1 MKTRRGSWLAW
12 SGLAAF
18 ASISVVVAC
27 SSSVEGFG
35 PTLQGGDVGFAPI
48 PDDAA
53 VPGRGFA
60 LDGEVVAKPSRPM
73 VTGTLALTNDG
84 KFAIAADSERDVIVV
99 VDLPAR
105 KALTVALEPG
115 DEPGRTIVGRRDDA
129 GPHAYT
135 VLRRSAAIVDL
146 DVASATPSRVPT
158 CTAPRGITY
167 DDATNRVH
175 VACATGELVTYDA
188 TTWEPTRHLAVARD
202 LRDVVVTET
211 GVLVSRF
218 SSAELLDVA
227 EDGHVTL
234 VTRPELPPECAS
246 PTVMHRLLAHDGRLY
261 AVHQLAS
268 DRVVLGRN
276 GTSDCEVAQVT
287 PAFWR
292 ASLSEVA
299 GLSES
304 TAGDFWAQFATVKSG
319 LPPLEASVQSPS
331 ADHYLARLDGAAGP
345 MDLAVGESGKV
356 VVLVSG
362 NHWTIAEPTVLTW
375 KETGDTEFSI
385 AGARVAGM
393 LTSVAVGKDDKWI
406 AQSREP
412 AGLYIEN
419 DSPIFFGGASV
430 NNTGYS
436 LFHMNAGSGVACA
449 SCHPEGGQD
458 EHVWHFPRGAR
469 RTLSLDA
476 NYNPNVALNWS
487 GTWPTF
493 YDLMSNVFNQQMAH
507 DHEVRVE
514 QTNVLVDWISALPG
528 PTPGVIV
535 APAAVERG
543 RRLFSGSAGCA
554 VCHMGSDHS
563 DFQFYDFGTGGTFKT
578 PSLLGVGARSRLMH
592 DGCASSLRD
601 VFGACGGGPS
611 HNIVDRLP
619 PQDVDDVV
627 AFLMTL

>member
-1 MKTRRGSWLAW
+1 MKARVSLWLSAP
-12 SGLAAF
+12 LAV
-18 ASISVVVAC
+18 SVAC

-35 PTLQGGDVGFAPI
+35 PTLQGGSVGFAPI

-53 VPGRGFA
+53 VPGSGFA

-99 VDLPAR
+99 VDVAER
-105 KALTVALEPG
+105 KPMTFALEPG
-115 DEPGRTIVGRRDDA
+115 DEPGRTIVGREDDA

-135 VLRRSAAIVDL
+135 VLRRGAAIADL
-146 DVASATPSRVPT
+146 AVKSGTLTRVPT
-158 CTAPRGITY
+158 CIAPRGIAY

-188 TTWEPTRHLAVARD
+188 TTWEPVRHLAVARD

-218 SSAELLDVA
+218 SSAELLHVA

-246 PTVMHRLLAHDGRLY
+246 PTVMHRLVAHDGQLY

-292 ASLSEVA
+292 TPLGQVA
-299 GLSES
+299 ELNES
-304 TAGDFWAQFATVKSG
+304 TAGDFWAQFAAVSNG
-319 LPPLEASVQSPS
+319 LPPLEAAVQSPN
-331 ADHYLARLDGAAGP
+331 AEHYLARLDGAAGP
-345 MDLAVGESGKV
+345 MDLAVGEGGRV

-362 NHWTIAEPTVLTW
+362 NHWTIAAPTILTW
-375 KETGDTEFSI
+375 NESGSTEVSI

-393 LTSVAVGKDDKWI
+393 LTSVAVGIDGRWI

-412 AGLYIEN
+412 AGLYFEN
-419 DSPIFFGGASV
+419 DSPIFFGGVSV

-436 LFHMNAGSGVACA
+436 LFHMNSGGGVACA

-458 EHVWHFPRGAR
+458 EHVWHFPRGVR

-476 NYNPNVALNWS
+476 NYLPSVGLNWS

-514 QTNVLVDWISALPG
+514 QTDVLVDWVTALPS
-528 PTPGVIV
+528 PSPGVV
-535 APAAVERG
+535 TAPAAVERG

-554 VCHMGSDHS
+554 VCHEGSDYS
-563 DFQFYDFGTGGTFKT
+563 DFQIYDLGTGGAFKT
-578 PSLLGVGARSRLMH
+578 PSLLGVGARSRLLH
-592 DGCASSLRD
+592 DGCAPSLRD

-611 HNIVDRLP
+611 HQIVDRLS

-627 AFLMTL
+627 AFLTTL